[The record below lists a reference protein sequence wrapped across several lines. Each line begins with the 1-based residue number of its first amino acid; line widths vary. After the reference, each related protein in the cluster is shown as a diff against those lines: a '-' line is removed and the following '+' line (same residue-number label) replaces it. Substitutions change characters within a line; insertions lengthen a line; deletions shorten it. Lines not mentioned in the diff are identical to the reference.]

1 MNKVL
6 LRWLLPTL
14 ALLVFGPLI
23 AWPVGLLRD
32 GIGSADA
39 SLFLSNAPMLG
50 VLAVALLIVVAGGGG
65 AVTARLTAPGTG
77 RTFVGL
83 CAAWAMLRTGDS
95 WDMLMAHGG
104 GVVVPW
110 TIEAIVV
117 AGASVVLMVMLML
130 GGGSHDRGRLVEDFR
145 AAMLGGKA
153 ATGILIGV
161 VAGGIAAWLVA
172 MDGGRGQALMGGV
185 FGGVLAAVGVQLA
198 AQDLSPDRARLRAWA
213 AVLVLMVLS
222 PLSLLVLPGAGAIA
236 DGARAGTLVGPGLV
250 TPLAWVVGI
259 FLGVP
264 TGLSWVG
271 SVAEK
276 AHAKQVSVTGR
287 A

>member
-1 MNKVL
+1 MNKIL

-32 GIGSADA
+32 GTGSRDA
-39 SLFLSNAPMLG
+39 TLFLSSNLLLG
-50 VLAVALLIVVAGGGG
+50 VVAVVLLIVVAGVGG

-104 GVVVPW
+104 GVVLPW
-110 TIEAIVV
+110 LFEAIVV
-117 AGASVVLMVMLML
+117 AGATVVLMLALML
-130 GGGSHDRGRLVEDFR
+130 GGGSHDRGRLAADLR
-145 AAMLGGKA
+145 AAVGSGKA
-153 ATGILIGV
+153 TTGILIGV
-161 VAGGIAAWLVA
+161 IAGAVAAWLVA
-172 MDGGRGQALMGGV
+172 MDGGRGQAMMGGV

-198 AQDLSPDRARLRAWA
+198 AQDLSPDQARLRACA
-213 AVLVLMVLS
+213 SVLVLMVLS
-222 PLSLLVLPGAGAIA
+222 PLSLLVMPGAGAIA

-250 TPLAWVVGI
+250 TPLAWAVGI

-276 AHAKQVSVTGR
+276 AHAKQGMVAG
-287 A
+287 AP